1 MKNRHTEDAFL
12 SELGKNRITRQR
24 KTILSAI
31 CEANGTNAHMDANDL
46 YLKVKERDKK
56 ISLSTVYRTLAVFTW
71 QGLVRQLVLGTGR
84 RFYEVSRLVESHH
97 FVCLTCGGIFDLNP
111 VLNKD
116 ERLLWQK
123 EVEVVAVQ
131 VTNQGLLR
139 RMPCKGGGG

>member
-1 MKNRHTEDAFL
+1 MNDRHIEDAF
-12 SELGKNRITRQR
+12 SSGLGKNRISRQR

-56 ISLSTVYRTLAVFTW
+56 ISLSTVYRALAVFTR

-84 RFYEVSRLVESHH
+84 RFYELARPVESHH
-97 FVCLTCGGIFDLNP
+97 FVCLTCGAIFDLKP
-111 VLNKD
+111 VLNEE

-131 VTNQGLLR
+131 VTTKGYCAAC
-139 RMPCKGGGG
+139 RMMGK